1 MEFPYEGDLLAV
13 FEGVVLPRVIQ
24 EALDYVSPFLGIPNI
39 QVQADEIL
47 DDAWWSRRMMQREQR
62 CQASR

>member
-13 FEGVVLPRVIQ
+13 FGGVTFPRLIQ
-24 EALDYVSPFLGIPNI
+24 ESLDYISPFLGIPNI
-39 QVQADEIL
+39 QMQIDEIL

-62 CQASR
+62 CPASR

>member
-13 FEGVVLPRVIQ
+13 FEGVALPRVIQ

>member
-13 FEGVVLPRVIQ
+13 FEGVTLPRVIQ
-24 EALDYVSPFLGIPNI
+24 AGLDYISPFLGVPNI
-39 QVQADEIL
+39 QAQIDEIL

-62 CQASR
+62 CPASR

>member
-13 FEGVVLPRVIQ
+13 FEGVTLPRVTQ
-24 EALDYVSPFLGIPNI
+24 VAHDYISPFLGVPNI
-39 QVQADEIL
+39 QVQIDEIL

-62 CQASR
+62 CPASR